1 MRLPFSLYF
10 VLLKFQK
17 GCLFIQTARITCQT
31 AVRSDNSVTGNYY
44 RDGIMSD
51 GTSDYLSR
59 HMLSTLLIC
68 DDICY
73 LAIGHCLSVRYR
85 KKYVVHYLSERCC
98 VQTYRRCEARLFS
111 AEINIEPFDGFG
123 KYRSSASVLS
133 DMSLWG
139 KYFCP
144 SNHKP
149 VVFIMSLDE
158 GCTTEGRGIVKC
170 VIHAFITPDI

>member
-17 GCLFIQTARITCQT
+17 GCLFIQTACITCQT
-31 AVRSDNSVTGNYY
+31 SVRSDNSVTGNYY
-44 RDGIMSD
+44 RDRVMSHSAAD
-51 GTSDYLSR
+51 CLSR

-85 KKYVVHYLSERCC
+85 KKYVVHCLSERRC
-98 VQTYRRCEARLFS
+98 VQTYRRSEIWLFS
-111 AEINIEPFDGFG
+111 AKINM
-123 KYRSSASVLS
+123 LS

-149 VVFIMSLDE
+149 VSASPSLARVIPP
-158 GCTTEGRGIVKC
+158 RGEV
-170 VIHAFITPDI
+170 

>member
-17 GCLFIQTARITCQT
+17 GCLFIQTACIACQT
-31 AVRSDNSVTGNYY
+31 AVCSDNSMTGNYY
-44 RDGIMSD
+44 RDRVMSHSTAD
-51 GTSDYLSR
+51 CLSR

-73 LAIGHCLSVRYR
+73 LAIGHSLSVRYR
-85 KKYVVHYLSERCC
+85 QKYIIYCLSERCC

-123 KYRSSASVLS
+123 KYRQICFVAFRYEL
-133 DMSLWG
+133 MG
-139 KYFCP
+139 KVFL
-144 SNHKP
+144 P
-149 VVFIMSLDE
+149 VE
-158 GCTTEGRGIVKC
+158 
-170 VIHAFITPDI
+170 P